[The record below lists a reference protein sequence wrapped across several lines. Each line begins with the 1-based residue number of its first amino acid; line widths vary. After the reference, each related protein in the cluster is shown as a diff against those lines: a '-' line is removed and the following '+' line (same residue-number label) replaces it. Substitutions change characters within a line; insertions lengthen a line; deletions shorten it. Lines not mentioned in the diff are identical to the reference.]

1 MSEAFRVRGY
11 RLDRNRLQLAIVA
24 PTVALALWILTDL
37 GSRDQPT
44 IPVAILVWLFG
55 VGLLVALSVE
65 REDQD
70 SE

>member
-37 GSRDQPT
+37 GSRHQPT